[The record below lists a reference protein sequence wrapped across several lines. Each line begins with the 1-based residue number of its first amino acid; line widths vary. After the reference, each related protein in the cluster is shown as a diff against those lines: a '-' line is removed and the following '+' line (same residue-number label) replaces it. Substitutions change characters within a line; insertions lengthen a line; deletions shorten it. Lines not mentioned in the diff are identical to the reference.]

1 MKRGNEFL
9 VGLVLLLAIAAVVG
23 GALWLSEANIGKRE
37 TMHVARFRT
46 VGGLTHR
53 DQMVGPWQIPVADC
67 AVTLA
72 DFKGFAGEAM
82 SMGERTPLAALDAP
96 ASGRMA
102 VAEAITNLL
111 AAPIELP
118 RVKLSA
124 NWMAAQVER
133 ILQAGPSFG
142 DATYGQGQRAQVE
155 FVSANP
161 TGPLTIGHG
170 RNAVLGDSI
179 ARLLEATGYAVTR
192 EYYYNDAGR
201 QMQLLGES
209 VRARYLQLL
218 GREVQWSEDYY
229 QGEDIVEIAQG
240 LVDEC
245 GESLVDEPANGVFRA
260 RAQAIITETQQA
272 ALNRLGIH
280 FDNLFNENSLTT
292 SGAVWEVVDKLKE
305 KGYAYDADGAVW
317 FKATAFGAEKD
328 RVLVRSNGEP
338 TYRLPDI
345 AYHQNKLDRGY
356 DLIVNV
362 LGSDHAVQYP
372 DIASALKVPRA
383 NPDRIHVVAH
393 SMGSEVLSKAFSL
406 VDPRDSLPRLGQVVF
421 AAPDVDARIFGRE
434 IRSSDSHLEFDLNLA
449 VKQSDENPVFY
460 VQYAHTRIAG
470 VLRQA
475 AERGIE
481 IAPTAD
487 LSLLTDPSELAL
499 IREMLRL
506 EEVVTQVAKQL
517 APHALTFYAHDLATA
532 INKVARD
539 PALMARYGAAGRRRV
554 EDHFSWT
561 AIAQRTLAL
570 YQTLV

>member
-1 MKRGNEFL
+1 M
-9 VGLVLLLAIAAVVG
+9 
-23 GALWLSEANIGKRE
+23 
-37 TMHVARFRT
+37 
-46 VGGLTHR
+46 
-53 DQMVGPWQIPVADC
+53 
-67 AVTLA
+67 TLQ
-72 DFKGFAGEAM
+72 EQ
-82 SMGERTPLAALDAP
+82 LAALIRTSLAEAQQGGDLPSFDLP
-96 ASGRMA
+96 ADIVIQRPKPGFGDFATPVAMALAKPARMA
-102 VAEAITNLL
+102 PLQIAQRIAGRLPQDGLIGKVEVAPPGFVNIW
-111 AAPIELP
+111 
-118 RVKLSA
+118 LSPL
-124 NWMAAQVER
+124 WLGKQVAR
-133 ILQAGPSFG
+133 ILGEG
-142 DATYGQGQRAQVE
+142 TTVGNVDIGVGQTAQVE

-161 TGPLTIGHG
+161 TGPLTVGHG
-170 RNAVLGDSI
+170 RNAVIGDTL
-179 ARLLEATGYAVTR
+179 ARVLEAARYAVTR

-209 VRARYLQLL
+209 VRGRYLQLL
-218 GREVQWSEDYY
+218 GRPVEWSEDYY

-245 GESLVDEPANGVFRA
+245 GDSLVDEPANGLFRA

-280 FDNLFNENSLTT
+280 FDILFNENSLTT

-345 AYHQNKLDRGY
+345 AYHKDKLDRGF

-372 DIASALKVPRA
+372 DIASALKA
-383 NPDRIHVVAH
+383 LGYNPGRIHVVIYQFVTL
-393 SMGSEVLSKAFSL
+393 MRDGEVVKMSKRKANYVTLNEL
-406 VDPRDSLPRLGQVVF
+406 VDEVG
-421 AAPDVDARIFGRE
+421 PDALRYFMLM
-434 IRSSDSHLEFDLNLA
+434 RSSDSHLEFDLNLA

-481 IAPTAD
+481 MAPTAD
-487 LSLLTDPSELAL
+487 LSLLTDPSEMAL

-506 EEVVTQVAKQL
+506 EEVVALVTRQL
-517 APHALTFYAHDLATA
+517 APHHLTYYAHDLATA
-532 INKVARD
+532 FHTFYDRCPILPPRQTDPTLTQAR
-539 PALMARYGAAGRRRV
+539 LHLAA
-554 EDHFSWT
+554 
-561 AIAQRTLAL
+561 AAKATLARAL
-570 YQTLV
+570 DLVGVSAPERM

>member
-1 MKRGNEFL
+1 MTLQEQLAALIRTSLEDAQQGGDLPSFDLPADIVIQRPKPGFGDFATPVALALAKPARMAPL
-9 VGLVLLLAIAAVVG
+9 QIAQRIADHLPQDGL
-23 GALWLSEANIGKRE
+23 IGKVEVAPPGFVNISLSPRWLGE
-37 TMHVARFRT
+37 QVARI
-46 VGGLTHR
+46 LS
-53 DQMVGPWQIPVADC
+53 
-67 AVTLA
+67 
-72 DFKGFAGEAM
+72 AGEAV
-82 SMGERTPLAALDAP
+82 GNV
-96 ASGRMA
+96 G
-102 VAEAITNLL
+102 IG
-111 AAPIELP
+111 
-118 RVKLSA
+118 
-124 NWMAAQVER
+124 
-133 ILQAGPSFG
+133 AGQ
-142 DATYGQGQRAQVE
+142 TAQVE

-161 TGPLTIGHG
+161 TGPLTVGHG
-170 RNAVLGDSI
+170 RNAVIGDTL
-179 ARLLEATGYAVTR
+179 ARVLEAANYAVTR

-209 VRARYLQLL
+209 VRGRYLQIL
-218 GREVQWSEDYY
+218 GRPVAWSEDYY

-245 GESLVDEPANGVFRA
+245 GDSLVDEPASGLFRA
-260 RAQAIITETQQA
+260 RAQAVITETQQA

-292 SGAVWEVVDKLKE
+292 SGAVWEVVDRLKE
-305 KGYAYDADGAVW
+305 RGYAYDADGAVW

-372 DIASALKVPRA
+372 DIASALKA
-383 NPDRIHVVAH
+383 LGYDPDRIHVVIYQFVTL
-393 SMGSEVLSKAFSL
+393 MRDGEVVKMSKRKANYVTL
-406 VDPRDSLPRLGQVVF
+406 NELLDEVG
-421 AAPDVDARIFGRE
+421 PDALRYFMLM
-434 IRSSDSHLEFDLNLA
+434 RSSDSHLEFDLNLA

-506 EEVVTQVAKQL
+506 EEVVALVTRQL
-517 APHALTFYAHDLATA
+517 APHHLTYYAHDLATA
-532 INKVARD
+532 FHTFYDRCPILPPRQTD
-539 PALMARYGAAGRRRV
+539 PALTQARLHLAA
-554 EDHFSWT
+554 
-561 AIAQRTLAL
+561 AAQATLARAL
-570 YQTLV
+570 DLVGVSAPERM